1 MCYKLRKTTHGL
13 SSVGFL
19 ALASVM
25 GTTVNAE
32 ETVVSDDTTK
42 TEAVR
47 NYIAQ
52 MRQSPTEGAN
62 PYVAE
67 MLKNAETPLTA
78 DTVDSVAETPV
89 TSETDS
95 LVTSETNS
103 LVTSETDSL
112 VTSETVES
120 VTTETNSL
128 VTSETNSL
136 VTTETSALSETPV
149 TSEIPVTS
157 ETITESVVET
167 STSITSE
174 SISVGEAELPT
185 DPSEQLILEHI
196 TVPEPEDLVSDPQ
209 PLDVTVD
216 SPNSEVI
223 DDMRVAVI
231 RIFEASTANNV
242 ITSSDEMPRDLS
254 AMVGDRLVFRFTP
267 TSKTTPPKISLI
279 TTTDTSNWNLVSY
292 TIDNDYAKPSDR
304 IIISNPYTVPKIYP
318 TLPAETTELDAQLTQ
333 EYAGSIT
340 YPSGT
345 SQLTLS
351 DLDPN
356 NKTMRST
363 FAAYGWTSDLE
374 FAKRI
379 IRLNYI
385 ETTHVL
391 LNRYTSEY
399 TQDPYAVFDNIYHI
413 STQQFAQIKAAKMR
427 VDEAMNLASI
437 TDSTTLNYY
446 NDFQKYYKRLE
457 AIYNGYNNDNYMPT
471 IRWEK
476 AINSYS
482 NTSTDELNDELN
494 KFLKALPLQI
504 RQLAVDIT
512 VIDEAKAPDWA
523 GLAYGTREI
532 ALNPLYVNVNNIS
545 LIVAH
550 EMGHVVDF
558 ASTVYDKNAGYK
570 VVNSFSQTPEFRE
583 VWKRGFV
590 NYDAYFRD
598 DAEEGFAEGFAQ
610 WLAVEY
616 GGASRADMDR
626 VLPGVYDYFNK
637 LANRIFFSANN
648 YPTTTPPTTS
658 TTAPDITLTHKEAIP
673 FTTSYVADENLDVG
687 RTQIRSYGK
696 NGEEVTLTTVT
707 NGVSTETVTRT
718 EPINQV
724 VAVGTKPTV
733 VTSAIPFETRYTQ
746 DAGLDA
752 NTTRIIVPGVDGVK
766 SVTTTYHVV
775 NGAAVPLN
783 TVTSIT
789 KQPTHQW
796 VSVGSKVSVVTNV
809 LPFKT
814 VYVRDDSAT
823 AGTTRV
829 TKEGVNGSETITTT
843 YSLSGSTAVPMTART
858 TSAPIDK
865 VIAVGTKPTSSTST
879 VSFDTIY
886 QRDDNLI
893 AGTERVIVNGK
904 DGTRTVNITYDLVDG
919 KAVPKET
926 VASSDVVNK
935 VVVIGTKPVTKIT
948 NVAYQTE
955 YVRDDNL
962 AVGQTRVIK
971 DGVNG
976 VNTVVTTY
984 DIVNGKAVAKDT
996 VTNTTAVNKVVAVGT
1011 KRTVTR
1017 TNVGFETIYQR
1028 DDNLAAGLTRVIQEG
1043 VNGVTE
1049 TVTSYQIVDGKAV
1062 GTPSVKNTSV
1072 VDKIIAVG
1080 TKPVQ
1085 TEAVTQNY
1093 TTLYVPNYEMD
1104 AGQTRVK
1111 TKGVN
1116 EGTVTTTTYD
1126 VIDGRAV
1133 PTIQRAVSKMIPE
1146 VIEVGVKATSTI
1158 THTDFATKYV
1168 ADSNLS
1174 AGTKRIQ
1181 TLGYRGYTVTT
1192 TTYKVVDGKAVPV
1205 VSTQTAKPI
1214 DEVIVIG
1221 TKPRVSV
1228 KYVPY
1233 KIEYI
1238 VNPTMAPGEVKVVQ
1252 NGTLGEIITT
1262 TTYTIVNGQAVGT
1275 DVVTTKPVQNY
1286 IVHAGR

>member
-1 MCYKLRKTTHGL
+1 MYYKLRKTTHGL

-47 NYIAQ
+47 NYISQ
-52 MRQSPTEGAN
+52 MEQEDTN

-67 MLKNAETPLTA
+67 ILKNAETPLT
-78 DTVDSVAETPV
+78 
-89 TSETDS
+89 SETDS
-95 LVTSETNS
+95 LVTTETPVS
-103 LVTSETDSL
+103 SETDSL
-112 VTSETVES
+112 VTT
-120 VTTETNSL
+120 
-128 VTSETNSL
+128 
-136 VTTETSALSETPV
+136 ETPV
-149 TSEIPVTS
+149 TSEVPVTS
-157 ETITESVVET
+157 ETVTESVVET
-167 STSITSE
+167 STPITSE
-174 SISVGEAELPT
+174 SISVIEDELPT
-185 DPSEQLILEHI
+185 YQSDELILEHI
-196 TVPEPEDLVSDPQ
+196 TVPEPENLVSDSQ
-209 PLDVTVD
+209 QLDVTVE
-216 SPNSEVI
+216 SPNGVVVDDMQATVMTMVEMSAAISSI
-223 DDMRVAVI
+223 DDI
-231 RIFEASTANNV
+231 P
-242 ITSSDEMPRDLS
+242 DDLS

-279 TTTDTSNWNLVSY
+279 DTTDTSKWNLVSY
-292 TIDNDYAKPSDR
+292 TLNNYYTKPSDR
-304 IIISNPYTVPKIYP
+304 VIISNPYTVPQRY
-318 TLPAETTELDAQLTQ
+318 TSLPAETTELDAQLTQ

-340 YPSGT
+340 YPSST
-345 SQLTLS
+345 LQLTVS
-351 DLDPN
+351 DLDPSN
-356 NKTMRST
+356 TTMRSN
-363 FAAYGWTSDLE
+363 FAAYGWTNDLE

-385 ETTHVL
+385 ETMHVL
-391 LNRYTSEY
+391 LNRYSSEY
-399 TQDPYAVFDNIYHI
+399 TKDVYDVFDNIYHI
-413 STQQFAQIKAAKMR
+413 STQQFAQVKAAKMR
-427 VDEAMNLASI
+427 VDDAMNMASI
-437 TDSTTLNYY
+437 TDATTLNYY
-446 NDFQKYYKRLE
+446 NDFQMYYKRLE
-457 AIYNGYNNDNYMPT
+457 AIYNGYNNYSYMPT

-482 NTSTDELNDELN
+482 NTSTDELN

-512 VIDEAKAPDWA
+512 VIDESKSPSWA

-598 DAEEGFAEGFAQ
+598 DPEEGFAEGFAQ

-637 LANRIFFSANN
+637 LANRIFFSANQ
-648 YPTTTPPTTS
+648 YPPTTS
-658 TTAPDITLTHKEAIP
+658 TTTPTTPPPTFSTTGPDITLTHREAIP
-673 FTTSYVADENLDVG
+673 FTTTYVADVNMEVG
-687 RTQIRSYGK
+687 QTQIRSYGK
-696 NGEEVTLTTVT
+696 NGEKVTLTTVK

-733 VTSAIPFETRYTQ
+733 VTTSIPFETRYTQ
-746 DAGLDA
+746 DANLTA
-752 NTTRIIVPGVDGVK
+752 NTTRILVPGVNGVK
-766 SVTTTYHVV
+766 TVTTNYQVV
-775 NGAAVPLN
+775 NGTAVPLAA
-783 TVTSIT
+783 VTSTT

-796 VSVGSKVSVVTNV
+796 VSVGTKSSVVTNAI
-809 LPFKT
+809 PFKT
-814 VYVRDDSAT
+814 TYVRDDSAT

-829 TKEGVNGSETITTT
+829 VKEGVNGSETITTT
-843 YSLSGSTAVPMTART
+843 YTLSGSTAVPMSART

-865 VIAVGTKPTSSTST
+865 VIAVGTKPTS
-879 VSFDTIY
+879 
-886 QRDDNLI
+886 
-893 AGTERVIVNGK
+893 
-904 DGTRTVNITYDLVDG
+904 
-919 KAVPKET
+919 
-926 VASSDVVNK
+926 
-935 VVVIGTKPVTKIT
+935 VTT
-948 NVAYQTE
+948 NVPFT
-955 YVRDDNL
+955 
-962 AVGQTRVIK
+962 
-971 DGVNG
+971 
-976 VNTVVTTY
+976 TV
-984 DIVNGKAVAKDT
+984 
-996 VTNTTAVNKVVAVGT
+996 
-1011 KRTVTR
+1011 
-1017 TNVGFETIYQR
+1017 YQR
-1028 DDNLAAGLTRVIQEG
+1028 DDNLAAGQTRVIKEG
-1043 VNGVTE
+1043 VNGVKE
-1049 TVTSYQIVDGKAV
+1049 TVTTYQIVDGKAV
-1062 GTPSVKNTSV
+1062 GTQSVKNTTV

-1080 TKPVQ
+1080 TKPVR
-1085 TEAVTQNY
+1085 TEAVTKKY
-1093 TTLYVPNYEMD
+1093 TTIYVPNYELD

-1116 EGTVTTTTYD
+1116 EATVTTTTYD
-1126 VIDGRAV
+1126 IVDGKAV
-1133 PTIQRAVSKMIPE
+1133 PKVVKSVSNMVPE

-1174 AGTKRIQ
+1174 AGTKQIQ

-1192 TTYKVVDGKAVPV
+1192 TTYTVVDGKAVPV

-1233 KIEYI
+1233 KVEYI

-1262 TTYTIVNGQAVGT
+1262 TTYTIVNGKAVGT
-1275 DVVTTKPVQNY
+1275 DVVTTKPAQNY
-1286 IVHAGR
+1286 IVHSGR

>member
-1 MCYKLRKTTHGL
+1 MYYKLRKTTHGL

-25 GTTVNAE
+25 GTNVNAE

-47 NYIAQ
+47 NYISQ
-52 MRQSPTEGAN
+52 MKQPSTEDTN

-67 MLKNAETPLTA
+67 ILKNTETA
-78 DTVDSVAETPV
+78 DSVADTPV
-89 TSETDS
+89 TSETD
-95 LVTSETNS
+95 S

-120 VTTETNSL
+120 VTSETETSVISETNSL
-128 VTSETNSL
+128 VTSETP
-136 VTTETSALSETPV
+136 A

-167 STSITSE
+167 STPIVSE
-174 SISVGEAELPT
+174 SISVGDSELPT
-185 DPSEQLILEHI
+185 DQSEQLILEHI

-209 PLDVTVD
+209 PLDATVE
-216 SPNSEVI
+216 SPNGEV
-223 DDMRVAVI
+223 DDMRAAVI
-231 RIFEASTANNV
+231 SIVEASTANNV
-242 ITSSDEMPRDLS
+242 ITSLDDLPDDLS

-279 TTTDTSNWNLVSY
+279 NTTDTSNWNLVSY
-292 TIDNDYAKPSDR
+292 TIDNNYAKPSDR
-304 IIISNPYTVPKIYP
+304 IIISNPYTFPKIYP

-340 YPSGT
+340 YPSGIL
-345 SQLTLS
+345 QLTLS
-351 DLDPN
+351 DLDPSN
-356 NKTMRST
+356 GSMRGT

-385 ETTHVL
+385 ETMHLL
-391 LNRYTSEY
+391 LNRYSSEY
-399 TQDPYAVFDNIYHI
+399 NKDPYAVFDNIYHI
-413 STQQFAQIKAAKMR
+413 STQQFAQVKAAKMR
-427 VDEAMNLASI
+427 VDAALNMASI
-437 TDSTTLNYY
+437 TDATTLNYY

-457 AIYNGYNNDNYMPT
+457 AIYNGYNNDTYMPT

-482 NTSTDELNDELN
+482 NTSTDELN

-570 VVNSFSQTPEFRE
+570 VVNSFSQTPEFRD
-583 VWKRGFV
+583 VWRRGFV
-590 NYDAYFRD
+590 NYDPYFRD
-598 DAEEGFAEGFAQ
+598 DPEEGFAEGFAQ

-637 LANRIFFSANN
+637 LANRIFFAANN
-648 YPTTTPPTTS
+648 YPSTTS
-658 TTAPDITLTHKEAIP
+658 TTTPTTPPPTFSTTDPDITLTHREAIL
-673 FTTSYVADENLDVG
+673 FTTTYVADVNMEVG

-696 NGEEVTLTTVT
+696 NGEKVTLSSFKD
-707 NGVSTETVTRT
+707 GVETKTVTRT

-724 VAVGTKPTV
+724 IAVGTKPTM
-733 VTSAIPFETRYTQ
+733 VTSPIPFETRYTQ
-746 DAGLDA
+746 DASLEA
-752 NTTRIIVPGVDGVK
+752 NTSRTIIAGVEGVQT
-766 SVTTTYHVV
+766 VTTTYKVA
-775 NGAAVPLN
+775 NGVAVPLDKI
-783 TVTSIT
+783 TSTT

-796 VSVGSKVSVVTNV
+796 VSIGTKPTVVTNTI
-809 LPFKT
+809 PFKT
-814 VYVRDDSAT
+814 TYIRDDYAT
-823 AGTTRV
+823 AGSTRV

-843 YSLSGSTAVPMTART
+843 YTLSGSTAVPMSART

-865 VIAVGTKPTSSTST
+865 VIAVGTKPTSVTSKVPFTT
-879 VSFDTIY
+879 VY
-886 QRDDNLI
+886 QRDDNMT
-893 AGTERVIVNGK
+893 AGTERVFVNGK
-904 DGTRTVNITYDLVDG
+904 DGTRTVNVTYDLVDG
-919 KAVPKET
+919 KAVPKESVT
-926 VASSDVVNK
+926 SSTVVNE
-935 VVVIGTKPVTKIT
+935 VVAIGTKPVTRTT
-948 NVAYQTE
+948 NVAFGTD

-962 AVGQTRVIK
+962 AAGQTRVVRE
-971 DGVNG
+971 GVNG
-976 VNTVVTTY
+976 VNTVKTTY
-984 DIVNGKAVAKDT
+984 EIVTGKAVAKDT
-996 VTNTTAVNKVVAVGT
+996 VTNTNVVNKVIAVGT
-1011 KRTVTR
+1011 KPSTIKM
-1017 TNVGFETIYQR
+1017 NVAFKTIYQR
-1028 DDNLAAGLTRVIQEG
+1028 DDNLAAGQTRVIKEG
-1043 VNGVTE
+1043 VNGVKE
-1049 TVTSYQIVDGKAV
+1049 TVTTYQIVDGKAV
-1062 GTPSVKNTSV
+1062 GTQSVKNTTV
-1072 VDKIIAVG
+1072 VDEIVAVG

-1085 TEAVTQNY
+1085 TEAVTKKY
-1093 TTLYVPNYEMD
+1093 TTIYIPSYELD

-1116 EGTVTTTTYD
+1116 EATVTTTTYD
-1126 VIDGRAV
+1126 IVDGKAV
-1133 PTIQRAVSKMIPE
+1133 PKVVKSVSNMVPE

-1174 AGTKRIQ
+1174 AGTKQIQ

-1275 DVVTTKPVQNY
+1275 DVVTTKPAQNY

>member
-1 MCYKLRKTTHGL
+1 MYYKLRKTTHGL

-47 NYIAQ
+47 NYISQ
-52 MRQSPTEGAN
+52 MEQEDTN

-67 MLKNAETPLTA
+67 ILKN
-78 DTVDSVAETPV
+78 AETPV

-95 LVTSETNS
+95 LVTTETPVS
-103 LVTSETDSL
+103 SETDSL
-112 VTSETVES
+112 VTTETPVSSETDS
-120 VTTETNSL
+120 FVTT
-128 VTSETNSL
+128 
-136 VTTETSALSETPV
+136 ETPV
-149 TSEIPVTS
+149 TSETDSFVTTETPVTSEVPVTS
-157 ETITESVVET
+157 ETVTESVVET
-167 STSITSE
+167 STPITSE

-185 DPSEQLILEHI
+185 DLSDELILEHI
-196 TVPEPEDLVSDPQ
+196 AVPEPENLVSDPQ
-209 PLDVTVD
+209 QLDVAVE
-216 SPNSEVI
+216 SPKGEVV
-223 DDMRVAVI
+223 DDMRAAVI
-231 RIFEASTANNV
+231 TMVEMSAAI
-242 ITSSDEMPRDLS
+242 SSIDDIPDDLS

-279 TTTDTSNWNLVSY
+279 DTTDTSKWNLVSY
-292 TIDNDYAKPSDR
+292 TLNNYYAKPSDR
-304 IIISNPYTVPKIYP
+304 VIISNPYTVPQRY
-318 TLPAETTELDAQLTQ
+318 TSLPAETTELDAQLTQ

-340 YPSGT
+340 YPSST
-345 SQLTLS
+345 LQLTVS
-351 DLDPN
+351 DLDPSN
-356 NKTMRST
+356 TTMRSN
-363 FAAYGWTSDLE
+363 FAAYGWTNDLE

-385 ETTHVL
+385 ETMHVL
-391 LNRYTSEY
+391 LNRYSSEY
-399 TQDPYAVFDNIYHI
+399 TKDVYDVFDNIYHI
-413 STQQFAQIKAAKMR
+413 STQQFAQVKAAKMR
-427 VDEAMNLASI
+427 VDEAMKMASI
-437 TDSTTLNYY
+437 TDATTLNYY
-446 NDFQKYYKRLE
+446 NDFQKYYKRIE
-457 AIYNGYNNDNYMPT
+457 TIYNGYNNETYMPN
-471 IRWEK
+471 IIWEN
-476 AINSYS
+476 AVNRYQ
-482 NTSTDELNDELN
+482 NTSTDELN

-512 VIDEAKAPDWA
+512 VIDESKSPSWA

-570 VVNSFSQTPEFRE
+570 VVNSFSQTPEFRD
-583 VWKRGFV
+583 VWRRGFV
-590 NYDAYFRD
+590 NYDPYFRD
-598 DAEEGFAEGFAQ
+598 DPEEGFAEGFAQ

-637 LANRIFFSANN
+637 LANRIFFSSNN
-648 YPTTTPPTTS
+648 YPTTPPVTPTAITTTS
-658 TTAPDITLTHKEAIP
+658 KEIIP
-673 FTTSYVADENLDVG
+673 FTTTYVEDDTLDVG
-687 RTQIRSYGK
+687 VTQIRTDGK
-696 NGEEVTLTTVT
+696 NGEKVTVTTVS
-707 NGVSTETVTRT
+707 NGVSTPTVTRI
-718 EPINQV
+718 EPVNQV

-733 VTSAIPFETRYTQ
+733 VTSYIPFETKYTQ
-746 DAGLDA
+746 DENLEA
-752 NTTRIIVPGVDGVK
+752 NTTRTIITGVNGVK
-766 SVTTTYHVV
+766 TVTTTYTVA
-775 NGAAVPLN
+775 NGVAVPFSV
-783 TVTSIT
+783 VTNIT

-796 VSVGSKVSVVTNV
+796 VAIGTKPVGIKPTVVTNV
-809 LPFKT
+809 LPFNT
-814 VYVRDDSAT
+814 IYVRDDSAV
-823 AGTTRV
+823 AGSTRV
-829 TKEGVNGSETITTT
+829 TREGQNGTETLTTT
-843 YSLSGSTAVPMTART
+843 YTLSGSTTVPMTSRAI
-858 TSAPIDK
+858 SAPIDK
-865 VIAVGTKPTSSTST
+865 IVTVGTKPTSVTT
-879 VSFDTIY
+879 NVSYVTIY
-886 QRDDNLI
+886 QRDDNMT
-893 AGTERVIVNGK
+893 AGTEQVLVNGK
-904 DGTRTVNITYDLVDG
+904 DGSRTVNITYDLVDG

-926 VASSDVVNK
+926 VTSSDVVNK
-935 VVVIGTKPVTKIT
+935 VVAI
-948 NVAYQTE
+948 
-955 YVRDDNL
+955 
-962 AVGQTRVIK
+962 
-971 DGVNG
+971 
-976 VNTVVTTY
+976 
-984 DIVNGKAVAKDT
+984 
-996 VTNTTAVNKVVAVGT
+996 
-1011 KRTVTR
+1011 
-1017 TNVGFETIYQR
+1017 
-1028 DDNLAAGLTRVIQEG
+1028 
-1043 VNGVTE
+1043 
-1049 TVTSYQIVDGKAV
+1049 
-1062 GTPSVKNTSV
+1062 
-1072 VDKIIAVG
+1072 G

-1085 TEAVTQNY
+1085 TEDITKRY
-1093 TTLYVPNYEMD
+1093 TTIYVPNYDMN

-1116 EGTVTTTTYD
+1116 EALVTTTTYN
-1126 VIDGRAV
+1126 VVDGRVV
-1133 PTIQRAVSKMIPE
+1133 PLIQRSVSEMVPE

-1233 KIEYI
+1233 KVEYI

-1275 DVVTTKPVQNY
+1275 DVVTTKPAQNY
-1286 IVHAGR
+1286 IVHVGR

>member
-1 MCYKLRKTTHGL
+1 MYYKLRKTTHGL

-25 GTTVNAE
+25 GTNVNAE

-47 NYIAQ
+47 NYISQ
-52 MRQSPTEGAN
+52 MKQEDTN

-67 MLKNAETPLTA
+67 ILKN
-78 DTVDSVAETPV
+78 AETPV

-95 LVTSETNS
+95 LVTTETDNLVLSEIDS
-103 LVTSETDSL
+103 LVTTEIPISSETPVSSEVP
-112 VTSETVES
+112 VTSETV
-120 VTTETNSL
+120 
-128 VTSETNSL
+128 
-136 VTTETSALSETPV
+136 
-149 TSEIPVTS
+149 
-157 ETITESVVET
+157 TESVVET
-167 STSITSE
+167 STPITSE

-185 DPSEQLILEHI
+185 DLSDELILEHI
-196 TVPEPEDLVSDPQ
+196 AVPEPENLVSDPQ
-209 PLDVTVD
+209 QLDVAVE
-216 SPNSEVI
+216 SPKGEVV
-223 DDMRVAVI
+223 DDMRAAVI
-231 RIFEASTANNV
+231 TMVEMSAAI
-242 ITSSDEMPRDLS
+242 SSIDDIPDDLS

-279 TTTDTSNWNLVSY
+279 DTTDTSKWNLVSY
-292 TIDNDYAKPSDR
+292 TLNNYYAKPSDR
-304 IIISNPYTVPKIYP
+304 VIISNPYTVPQRY
-318 TLPAETTELDAQLTQ
+318 TSLPAETTELDAQLTQ

-340 YPSGT
+340 YPSST
-345 SQLTLS
+345 LQLTVS
-351 DLDPN
+351 DLDPSN
-356 NKTMRST
+356 TTMRSN
-363 FAAYGWTSDLE
+363 FAAYGWTNDLE

-391 LNRYTSEY
+391 LNRYSSEY
-399 TQDPYAVFDNIYHI
+399 TKDVYDVFDNIYHI
-413 STQQFAQIKAAKMR
+413 STQQFAQVKAAKMR
-427 VDEAMNLASI
+427 VDEAMKMASI
-437 TDSTTLNYY
+437 TDAATLNYY
-446 NDFQKYYKRLE
+446 NDFQKYYKRIE
-457 AIYNGYNNDNYMPT
+457 TIYNGYNNETYMPN
-471 IRWEK
+471 IIWEN
-476 AINSYS
+476 AVNSYS
-482 NTSTDELNDELN
+482 NTSTDELN

-512 VIDEAKAPDWA
+512 VIDEAKAPSWA

-532 ALNPLYVNVNNIS
+532 ALNPLYVNVNNIN

-558 ASTVYDKNAGYK
+558 TSTVYDKNAGYK

-590 NYDAYFRD
+590 NYDPYFRD
-598 DAEEGFAEGFAQ
+598 DPEEGFAEGFAQ

-637 LANRIFFSANN
+637 LANRIFFSSNN
-648 YPTTTPPTTS
+648 YPTTPPVTPTVITTTS
-658 TTAPDITLTHKEAIP
+658 KEIIP
-673 FTTSYVADENLDVG
+673 FTTTYVEDDTLDVG
-687 RTQIRSYGK
+687 VTQIRTDGK
-696 NGEEVTLTTVT
+696 NGEKVTVTTVS
-707 NGVSTETVTRT
+707 NGVSTPTVTRI
-718 EPINQV
+718 EPVNQV

-746 DAGLDA
+746 DAGLVA
-752 NTTRIIVPGVDGVK
+752 NTTRILVPGVDGVK
-766 SVTTTYHVV
+766 TVTTTYTVA
-775 NGAAVPLN
+775 NGVAVPLN

-893 AGTERVIVNGK
+893 AGTERVFVNGK

-926 VASSDVVNK
+926 VASSVVVNK

-1011 KRTVTR
+1011 KPTVTR

-1028 DDNLAAGLTRVIQEG
+1028 DDTLAAGLTRVIKEG

-1158 THTDFATKYV
+1158 KHTDFATKYV

-1192 TTYKVVDGKAVPV
+1192 TTYTVVDGKAVPV

-1233 KIEYI
+1233 KVEYI

-1275 DVVTTKPVQNY
+1275 DVVTTKPAQNY

>member
-1 MCYKLRKTTHGL
+1 MYYKLRKTTHGL

-47 NYIAQ
+47 NYISQ
-52 MRQSPTEGAN
+52 MEQEDTN

-67 MLKNAETPLTA
+67 ILKNAETPLT
-78 DTVDSVAETPV
+78 
-89 TSETDS
+89 SETDS
-95 LVTSETNS
+95 LVTTETPVS
-103 LVTSETDSL
+103 SETDSL
-112 VTSETVES
+112 VTT
-120 VTTETNSL
+120 
-128 VTSETNSL
+128 
-136 VTTETSALSETPV
+136 ETPV
-149 TSEIPVTS
+149 TSEVPVTS
-157 ETITESVVET
+157 ETVTESVVET
-167 STSITSE
+167 STPITSE
-174 SISVGEAELPT
+174 SISVIEDELPT
-185 DPSEQLILEHI
+185 YQSDELILEHI

-209 PLDVTVD
+209 QLDVTVE
-216 SPNSEVI
+216 SPNGVVVDDMQATVMTMVEMSAAISSI
-223 DDMRVAVI
+223 DDI
-231 RIFEASTANNV
+231 P
-242 ITSSDEMPRDLS
+242 DDLS

-279 TTTDTSNWNLVSY
+279 DTTDTSKWNLVSY
-292 TIDNDYAKPSDR
+292 TLNNYYTKPSDR
-304 IIISNPYTVPKIYP
+304 VIISNPYTVPQRY
-318 TLPAETTELDAQLTQ
+318 TSLPAETTELDAQLTQ

-340 YPSGT
+340 YPSST
-345 SQLTLS
+345 LQLTVS
-351 DLDPN
+351 DLDPSN
-356 NKTMRST
+356 TTMRSN
-363 FAAYGWTSDLE
+363 FAAYGWTNDLE

-385 ETTHVL
+385 ETMHVL
-391 LNRYTSEY
+391 LNRYSSEY
-399 TQDPYAVFDNIYHI
+399 TKDVYDVFDNIYHI
-413 STQQFAQIKAAKMR
+413 STQQFAQVKAAKMR
-427 VDEAMNLASI
+427 VDDAMNMASI
-437 TDSTTLNYY
+437 TDATTLNYY
-446 NDFQKYYKRLE
+446 NDFQKYYKRIE
-457 AIYNGYNNDNYMPT
+457 TIYNGYNNETYMPN

-476 AINSYS
+476 AINSYN
-482 NTSTDELNDELN
+482 NTSTDELN

-512 VIDEAKAPDWA
+512 VIDESKSPSWA

-598 DAEEGFAEGFAQ
+598 DPEEGFAEGFAQ

-637 LANRIFFSANN
+637 LANRIFFSSNN
-648 YPTTTPPTTS
+648 YPTTPPVMPTTS
-658 TTAPDITLTHKEAIP
+658 TTTSKEIIP
-673 FTTSYVADENLDVG
+673 FTTTYVEDDTLDVG
-687 RTQIRSYGK
+687 VTQIRSYGK
-696 NGEEVTLTTVT
+696 NGEKVTLTTVK

-733 VTSAIPFETRYTQ
+733 VTTSIPFETRYTQ
-746 DAGLDA
+746 DANLTA
-752 NTTRIIVPGVDGVK
+752 NTTRIIVPGVNGVK
-766 SVTTTYHVV
+766 TVTTNYQVV
-775 NGAAVPLN
+775 NGTAVPLAA
-783 TVTSIT
+783 VTSTT

-796 VSVGSKVSVVTNV
+796 VSVGTKSSVVTNAI
-809 LPFKT
+809 PFKT
-814 VYVRDDSAT
+814 TYVRDDSAT

-829 TKEGVNGSETITTT
+829 IKEGVNGSETITTT
-843 YSLSGSTAVPMTART
+843 YTLSGSTAVPMSART

-865 VIAVGTKPTSSTST
+865 VIAVGTKPTS
-879 VSFDTIY
+879 
-886 QRDDNLI
+886 
-893 AGTERVIVNGK
+893 
-904 DGTRTVNITYDLVDG
+904 
-919 KAVPKET
+919 
-926 VASSDVVNK
+926 
-935 VVVIGTKPVTKIT
+935 VTT
-948 NVAYQTE
+948 NVPFT
-955 YVRDDNL
+955 
-962 AVGQTRVIK
+962 
-971 DGVNG
+971 
-976 VNTVVTTY
+976 TV
-984 DIVNGKAVAKDT
+984 
-996 VTNTTAVNKVVAVGT
+996 
-1011 KRTVTR
+1011 
-1017 TNVGFETIYQR
+1017 YQR
-1028 DDNLAAGLTRVIQEG
+1028 DDNLAAGQTRVIKEG
-1043 VNGVTE
+1043 VNGVKE
-1049 TVTSYQIVDGKAV
+1049 TVTTYQIVDGKAV
-1062 GTPSVKNTSV
+1062 GTQSVKNTTV

-1080 TKPVQ
+1080 TKPVR
-1085 TEAVTQNY
+1085 TEAVTKKY
-1093 TTLYVPNYEMD
+1093 TTIYVPNYELD

-1116 EGTVTTTTYD
+1116 EATVTTTTYD
-1126 VIDGRAV
+1126 IVDGRAV
-1133 PTIQRAVSKMIPE
+1133 PFIQRSVRKMVPE

-1174 AGTKRIQ
+1174 AGTKQIQ

-1192 TTYKVVDGKAVPV
+1192 TTYTVADGKAVPV

-1233 KIEYI
+1233 KVEYI

-1275 DVVTTKPVQNY
+1275 DVVTTKPAQNY
-1286 IVHAGR
+1286 IVHSGR

>member
-1 MCYKLRKTTHGL
+1 MYYKLRKTTHGL

-47 NYIAQ
+47 NYISQ
-52 MRQSPTEGAN
+52 MEQEDTN

-67 MLKNAETPLTA
+67 ILKNAETPLT
-78 DTVDSVAETPV
+78 
-89 TSETDS
+89 SETDS
-95 LVTSETNS
+95 LVTTETPVS
-103 LVTSETDSL
+103 SETDSL
-112 VTSETVES
+112 VTT
-120 VTTETNSL
+120 
-128 VTSETNSL
+128 
-136 VTTETSALSETPV
+136 ETPV
-149 TSEIPVTS
+149 TSEVPVTS
-157 ETITESVVET
+157 ETVTESVVET
-167 STSITSE
+167 STPITSE
-174 SISVGEAELPT
+174 SISVIEDELPT
-185 DPSEQLILEHI
+185 YQSDELILEHI
-196 TVPEPEDLVSDPQ
+196 TVPEPENLVSDSQ
-209 PLDVTVD
+209 QLDVTVG
-216 SPNSEVI
+216 SPNGVVVDDMQATVMTMVEMSAAISSI
-223 DDMRVAVI
+223 DDI
-231 RIFEASTANNV
+231 P
-242 ITSSDEMPRDLS
+242 DDLS

-279 TTTDTSNWNLVSY
+279 DTTDTSKWNLVSY
-292 TIDNDYAKPSDR
+292 TLNNYYTKPSDR
-304 IIISNPYTVPKIYP
+304 VIISNPYTVPQRY
-318 TLPAETTELDAQLTQ
+318 TSLPAETTELDAQLTQ

-340 YPSGT
+340 YPSST
-345 SQLTLS
+345 LQLTVS
-351 DLDPN
+351 DLDPSN
-356 NKTMRST
+356 TTMRSN
-363 FAAYGWTSDLE
+363 FAAYGWTNDLE

-385 ETTHVL
+385 ETMHVL
-391 LNRYTSEY
+391 LNRYSSEY
-399 TQDPYAVFDNIYHI
+399 TKDVYDVFDNIYHI
-413 STQQFAQIKAAKMR
+413 STQQFAQVKAAKMR
-427 VDEAMNLASI
+427 VDDAMNMASI
-437 TDSTTLNYY
+437 TDATTLNYY

-457 AIYNGYNNDNYMPT
+457 AIYNGYNNYSYMPT

-476 AINSYS
+476 AINNYS
-482 NTSTDELNDELN
+482 NTSTDELN

-512 VIDEAKAPDWA
+512 VIDESKSPSWA

-598 DAEEGFAEGFAQ
+598 DPEEGFAEGFAQ

-637 LANRIFFSANN
+637 LANRIFFSSNN
-648 YPTTTPPTTS
+648 YPTTPPVMPTTS
-658 TTAPDITLTHKEAIP
+658 TTTSKEIIP
-673 FTTSYVADENLDVG
+673 FTTTYVEDNTLDVG
-687 RTQIRSYGK
+687 VTQIRSYGK
-696 NGEEVTLTTVT
+696 NGEKVTLTTVK

-733 VTSAIPFETRYTQ
+733 VTTSIPFETRYTQ
-746 DAGLDA
+746 DANLTA
-752 NTTRIIVPGVDGVK
+752 NTTRIIVPGVNGVK
-766 SVTTTYHVV
+766 TVTTNYQVV
-775 NGAAVPLN
+775 NGTAVPLAA
-783 TVTSIT
+783 VTSTT

-796 VSVGSKVSVVTNV
+796 VSVGTKSSVVTNAI
-809 LPFKT
+809 PFKT
-814 VYVRDDSAT
+814 TYVRDDSAT

-829 TKEGVNGSETITTT
+829 IKEGVNGSETITTT
-843 YSLSGSTAVPMTART
+843 YTLSGSTAVPMSART

-865 VIAVGTKPTSSTST
+865 VIAVGTKPTS
-879 VSFDTIY
+879 
-886 QRDDNLI
+886 
-893 AGTERVIVNGK
+893 
-904 DGTRTVNITYDLVDG
+904 
-919 KAVPKET
+919 
-926 VASSDVVNK
+926 
-935 VVVIGTKPVTKIT
+935 VTT
-948 NVAYQTE
+948 NVPFT
-955 YVRDDNL
+955 
-962 AVGQTRVIK
+962 
-971 DGVNG
+971 
-976 VNTVVTTY
+976 TV
-984 DIVNGKAVAKDT
+984 
-996 VTNTTAVNKVVAVGT
+996 
-1011 KRTVTR
+1011 
-1017 TNVGFETIYQR
+1017 YQR
-1028 DDNLAAGLTRVIQEG
+1028 DDNLAAGQTRVIKEG
-1043 VNGVTE
+1043 VNGVKE
-1049 TVTSYQIVDGKAV
+1049 TVTTYQIVDGKAV
-1062 GTPSVKNTSV
+1062 GTQSVKNTTV

-1080 TKPVQ
+1080 TKPVR
-1085 TEAVTQNY
+1085 TEAVTKKY
-1093 TTLYVPNYEMD
+1093 TTIYVPNYALD

-1116 EGTVTTTTYD
+1116 EATVTTTTYD
-1126 VIDGRAV
+1126 IVDGKAV
-1133 PTIQRAVSKMIPE
+1133 PKVVKSVSNMVPE

-1174 AGTKRIQ
+1174 AGTKQIQ

-1192 TTYKVVDGKAVPV
+1192 TTYTVVDGKAVPV

-1233 KIEYI
+1233 KVEYI

-1275 DVVTTKPVQNY
+1275 DVVTAKPAQNY
-1286 IVHAGR
+1286 IVHSGR

>member
-1 MCYKLRKTTHGL
+1 MYYKLRKTTHGL

-47 NYIAQ
+47 NYISQ
-52 MRQSPTEGAN
+52 MEQEDTN

-67 MLKNAETPLTA
+67 ILKNAETPLT
-78 DTVDSVAETPV
+78 
-89 TSETDS
+89 SETDS
-95 LVTSETNS
+95 LVTTETPVS
-103 LVTSETDSL
+103 SETDSL
-112 VTSETVES
+112 VTT
-120 VTTETNSL
+120 
-128 VTSETNSL
+128 
-136 VTTETSALSETPV
+136 ETPV
-149 TSEIPVTS
+149 TSEVPVTS
-157 ETITESVVET
+157 ETVTESVVET
-167 STSITSE
+167 STPITSE
-174 SISVGEAELPT
+174 SISVIEDELPT
-185 DPSEQLILEHI
+185 YQSDELILEHI
-196 TVPEPEDLVSDPQ
+196 TVPDVPEPENLVSDSQ
-209 PLDVTVD
+209 QLDVTVE
-216 SPNSEVI
+216 SPNGVVVDDMQATVMTMVEMSAAISSI
-223 DDMRVAVI
+223 DDI
-231 RIFEASTANNV
+231 P
-242 ITSSDEMPRDLS
+242 DDLS

-279 TTTDTSNWNLVSY
+279 DTTDTSKWNLVSY
-292 TIDNDYAKPSDR
+292 TLNNYYTKPSDR
-304 IIISNPYTVPKIYP
+304 VIISNPYTVPQRY
-318 TLPAETTELDAQLTQ
+318 TSLPAETTELDAQLTQ

-340 YPSGT
+340 YPSST
-345 SQLTLS
+345 LQLTVS
-351 DLDPN
+351 DLDPSN
-356 NKTMRST
+356 TTMRSN
-363 FAAYGWTSDLE
+363 FAAYGWTNDLE

-385 ETTHVL
+385 ETMHVL
-391 LNRYTSEY
+391 LNRYSSEY
-399 TQDPYAVFDNIYHI
+399 TKDVYDVFDNIYHI
-413 STQQFAQIKAAKMR
+413 STQQFAQVKAAKMR
-427 VDEAMNLASI
+427 VDDAMNMASI
-437 TDSTTLNYY
+437 TDATTLNYY

-457 AIYNGYNNDNYMPT
+457 AIYNGYNNYSYMPT

-476 AINSYS
+476 AINNYS
-482 NTSTDELNDELN
+482 NTSTDELN

-512 VIDEAKAPDWA
+512 VIDESKSPSWA

-598 DAEEGFAEGFAQ
+598 DPEEGFAEGFAQ

-637 LANRIFFSANN
+637 LANRIFFSSNN
-648 YPTTTPPTTS
+648 YPTTPPVMPTTS
-658 TTAPDITLTHKEAIP
+658 TTTSKEIIP
-673 FTTSYVADENLDVG
+673 FTTTYVEDNTLDVG
-687 RTQIRSYGK
+687 VTQIRSYGK
-696 NGEEVTLTTVT
+696 NGEKVTLTTVK

-733 VTSAIPFETRYTQ
+733 VTTSIPFETRYTQ
-746 DAGLDA
+746 DANLTA
-752 NTTRIIVPGVDGVK
+752 NTTRIIVPGVNGVK
-766 SVTTTYHVV
+766 TVTTNYQVV
-775 NGAAVPLN
+775 NGTAVPLAA
-783 TVTSIT
+783 VTSTT

-796 VSVGSKVSVVTNV
+796 VSVGTKSSVVTNAI
-809 LPFKT
+809 PFKT
-814 VYVRDDSAT
+814 TYVRDDSAT

-829 TKEGVNGSETITTT
+829 IKEGVNGSETITTT
-843 YSLSGSTAVPMTART
+843 YTLSGSTAVPMSART

-865 VIAVGTKPTSSTST
+865 VIAVGTKPTS
-879 VSFDTIY
+879 
-886 QRDDNLI
+886 
-893 AGTERVIVNGK
+893 
-904 DGTRTVNITYDLVDG
+904 
-919 KAVPKET
+919 
-926 VASSDVVNK
+926 
-935 VVVIGTKPVTKIT
+935 VTT
-948 NVAYQTE
+948 NVPFT
-955 YVRDDNL
+955 
-962 AVGQTRVIK
+962 
-971 DGVNG
+971 
-976 VNTVVTTY
+976 TV
-984 DIVNGKAVAKDT
+984 
-996 VTNTTAVNKVVAVGT
+996 
-1011 KRTVTR
+1011 
-1017 TNVGFETIYQR
+1017 YQR
-1028 DDNLAAGLTRVIQEG
+1028 DDNLAAGQTRVIKEG
-1043 VNGVTE
+1043 VNGVKE
-1049 TVTSYQIVDGKAV
+1049 TVTTYQIVDGKAV
-1062 GTPSVKNTSV
+1062 GTQSVKNTTV

-1080 TKPVQ
+1080 TKPVR
-1085 TEAVTQNY
+1085 TEAVTKKY
-1093 TTLYVPNYEMD
+1093 TTIYVPNYALD

-1116 EGTVTTTTYD
+1116 EATVTTTTYD
-1126 VIDGRAV
+1126 IVDGKAV
-1133 PTIQRAVSKMIPE
+1133 PKVVKSVSNMVPE

-1174 AGTKRIQ
+1174 AGTKQIQ

-1192 TTYKVVDGKAVPV
+1192 TTYTVVDGKAVPV

-1233 KIEYI
+1233 KVEYI

-1275 DVVTTKPVQNY
+1275 DVVTAKPAQNY
-1286 IVHAGR
+1286 IVHSGR